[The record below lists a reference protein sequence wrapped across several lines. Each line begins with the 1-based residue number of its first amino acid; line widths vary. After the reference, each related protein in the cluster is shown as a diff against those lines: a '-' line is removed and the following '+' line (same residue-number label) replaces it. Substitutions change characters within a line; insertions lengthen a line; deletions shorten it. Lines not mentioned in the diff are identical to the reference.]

1 MIKLENITK
10 WYSKGFIPKK
20 VEILKGVTLTVNKGE
35 VFGYLGPNGAGKTT
49 TIKIL
54 LNLLKSD
61 KGSAQINGIDV
72 TNPKSRQSVGYLPE
86 QPCYYDY
93 LTGKEFLDYCG
104 SLFRIQKQ
112 SLQKKI
118 DELLEKVGL
127 ENARN
132 THLRKYSRGML
143 QRIGIAQALINDPEV
158 LILDEPLSGLDPHGR
173 KDVLDII
180 IEQKNK
186 GNTIFFSSHI
196 LADAESL
203 CDKIGII
210 NEGVLIA
217 EGDID
222 TVLDR
227 ESASAGVEIVYT
239 TDLTGIYEEFGKF
252 GNIDKLQ
259 ENKYRLTMEDKY
271 HVNDILEKLISSGAE
286 ILSVNRHRLTLEELY
301 LKKIR

>member
-20 VEILKGVTLTVNKGE
+20 VEILKGVTLTVNKGD

-239 TDLTGIYEEFGKF
+239 TDLTGIYEEFAKF

>member
-20 VEILKGVTLTVNKGE
+20 VEILKGVTLTVNKGD

-239 TDLTGIYEEFGKF
+239 TDLTGINEEFGKF

>member
-20 VEILKGVTLTVNKGE
+20 VEILKGVTLTVNKGD

>member
-20 VEILKGVTLTVNKGE
+20 VEILKGVTLTVNKGD

-203 CDKIGII
+203 CDNIGII
-210 NEGVLIA
+210 N
-217 EGDID
+217 
-222 TVLDR
+222 
-227 ESASAGVEIVYT
+227 
-239 TDLTGIYEEFGKF
+239 
-252 GNIDKLQ
+252 
-259 ENKYRLTMEDKY
+259 
-271 HVNDILEKLISSGAE
+271 
-286 ILSVNRHRLTLEELY
+286 
-301 LKKIR
+301 

>member
-20 VEILKGVTLTVNKGE
+20 VEILKGVTLTVNKGD

-227 ESASAGVEIVYT
+227 ESVSAGVEIVYT
-239 TDLTGIYEEFGKF
+239 TDLTGIYEEFAKF

>member
-20 VEILKGVTLTVNKGE
+20 VEILKGVTLTVNKGD

-227 ESASAGVEIVYT
+227 ETASAGVEIVYT

>member
-1 MIKLENITK
+1 MIKLEKITK

-20 VEILKGVTLTVNKGE
+20 VEILKGVTLTVNKGD

-227 ESASAGVEIVYT
+227 ESVSAGVEIVYT
-239 TDLTGIYEEFGKF
+239 TDLTGINEEFGKF

-286 ILSVNRHRLTLEELY
+286 ILSVNRHRFTLEELY

>member
-20 VEILKGVTLTVNKGE
+20 VEILKGVTLTVNKGD

-239 TDLTGIYEEFGKF
+239 TDLTGIYEEFAKF

-301 LKKIR
+301 LKRIR

>member
-20 VEILKGVTLTVNKGE
+20 VEILKGVTLTVNKGD

-239 TDLTGIYEEFGKF
+239 TDLTGINEEFGKF
-252 GNIDKLQ
+252 GNIDKLH

>member
-20 VEILKGVTLTVNKGE
+20 VEILKGVTLTVNKGD

-252 GNIDKLQ
+252 GNIDKLH

>member
-301 LKKIR
+301 LKRIR